1 MDTLIPLWIIGGPFV
16 GVLIL
21 SFAFKG
27 PSAMGGPV
35 PRLVPRRLEVHVA
48 RETSVDRSA
57 PVLEPMHP
65 DAPRRLV

>member
-27 PSAMGGPV
+27 QSAMGGPV
-35 PRLVPRRLEVHVA
+35 PRLAPRRLDMPAGHDMP
-48 RETSVDRSA
+48 VDRSA
-57 PVLEPMHP
+57 PILEPMHP